1 MILFP
6 AIDLYEKKAVR
17 LYKGDYANMT
27 VYSENPIE
35 IARDF
40 ENCGCTH
47 IHMVDL
53 EGAKDGTTP
62 NLDTVR
68 DILSVGLP
76 VEVGAARV
84 KAREEALLLF
94 EDVAANKVTPESY
107 LDEEDG
113 AVEEAFPAFSAPPPV
128 RIVNGSV
135 LSPAGMPFPRAI

>member
-40 ENCGCTH
+40 EAKGCTH

-53 EGAKDGTTP
+53 EGAKSGIPENLTTIKKQE
-62 NLDTVR
+62 NH
-68 DILSVGLP
+68 
-76 VEVGAARV
+76 
-84 KAREEALLLF
+84 
-94 EDVAANKVTPESY
+94 
-107 LDEEDG
+107 
-113 AVEEAFPAFSAPPPV
+113 
-128 RIVNGSV
+128 
-135 LSPAGMPFPRAI
+135 